1 MTVSQTISTNPEP
14 REYLPPHELAALT
27 GVPTGTL
34 AQWRYRGVGP
44 TFIKAGRRVLYSRR
58 AVEEWLEANTRTQT
72 GGAA

>member
-1 MTVSQTISTNPEP
+1 MSKQSSIEAAPN
-14 REYLPPHELAALT
+14 EYLPPHELAALT